1 MALLLWRLEVGGIV
15 KINFIVVVALVLALF
30 SQPAVASETSC
41 RARVAAPNGDAIAGA
56 RVAAGNAVAT
66 TDSSGMFLID
76 RASAATGI
84 VVTHPRFQSAKA
96 EASVCGGT
104 VVMQPLPQ
112 IADELVVTAIRADD
126 VTPVTKKDI
135 SRSDIDQRYEG
146 QDMPLLLSV
155 APSMT
160 AYSDSGSGTNYS
172 YFSLRG
178 IGQTRINMTL
188 DGVPLNDPAEN
199 AFYFNNITDFAGAV
213 DSIQVQRGVG
223 TSTVGSPS
231 YGGSI
236 NFTSMPL
243 DENGSVSAE
252 LTEGSFDTKRATA
265 AFQSG
270 TLGNGFAL
278 WGRASY
284 NETDGYRDHSG
295 VEQHSI
301 YLNGSWRNDDSM
313 LKLVS
318 IFGREKSQMS
328 YLAVDEP
335 TLAEHPTFNPLDE
348 AERDDFGQNI
358 VQLQYT
364 KILGS
369 ASSLTATAYYNGA
382 QGFFQLWADPETQT
396 ELLKYHLDQQTT
408 GLMATVN
415 SRIGTVDLSAGAHYA
430 DYDGDHVQTI
440 DGVQQYINTGYKTE
454 SMAFV
459 KASRDAGRWNLYGD
473 AQLRYAKFSYDG
485 EPDLGSV
492 DWSFFNPKLG
502 ARYRIAPGLSAY
514 ASVGQASRE
523 PTRND
528 MLAGEDNASVQYDLE
543 AVKPEKVTDFEGGLA
558 WNGPRLALTANL
570 YAMEFKD
577 EIALTGEL
585 SDIGLP
591 LRRNVDKSYR
601 RGVEVDFRW
610 AANEARTIELGG
622 NAAFSHSRISE
633 WTQYI
638 DVYGEDGSYVE
649 SVPVVYHDVEP
660 LLTPSITANLSV
672 DWTARPGM
680 TFGVSGRYVGE
691 SQLDN
696 TGDSQLVTP
705 DFTNVD
711 LRASFGLERWLP
723 GRPRLNI
730 FVNNLLD
737 NERIYASGY
746 SYQYFTEDGSG
757 GRVLD
762 GIPYYYPTATR
773 NMMATIDFKL

>member
-1 MALLLWRLEVGGIV
+1 VALLLWRLEVGGIV
-15 KINFIVVVALVLALF
+15 KTSRIVVAVLACVVLQLPVF
-30 SQPAVASETSC
+30 ASDAFC
-41 RARVAAPNGDAIAGA
+41 RARVVAPNGDAIAGA
-56 RVAAGNAVAT
+56 RVAAGSTVVT
-66 TDSSGMFLID
+66 TDQYGVFTISSPP
-76 RASAATGI
+76 AAI
-84 VVTHPRFQSAKA
+84 ELVVTHPRFQPAKA
-96 EASVCGGT
+96 GASACGGM
-104 VVMQPLPQ
+104 VVLEPLPQ
-112 IADELVVTAIRADD
+112 VSDELVVTAIRAADA
-126 VTPVTKKDI
+126 TPVTKKDI
-135 SRSDIDQRYEG
+135 GRSEIEERYQG

-160 AYSDSGSGTNYS
+160 SYSDSGSGTNYS

-243 DENGSVSAE
+243 DESGSVSAE
-252 LTEGSFDTKRATA
+252 LTAGSFDTTRATA

-295 VEQHSI
+295 VDQHSL

-328 YLAVDEP
+328 YLAVDLP
-335 TLAEHPTFNPLDE
+335 TLEEHPTFNPLDE
-348 AERDDFGQNI
+348 AERDDFGQDI

-364 KILGS
+364 KMLGS
-369 ASSLTATAYYNGA
+369 ASSVTATAYYNGA
-382 QGFFQLWADPETQT
+382 QGFFQLWGDPETQT
-396 ELLKYHLDQQTT
+396 ALLKFHLDQQTT

-415 SRIGTVDLSAGAHYA
+415 SRIGNVDLSAGAHYA
-430 DYDGDHVQTI
+430 DYDGDHFQTV
-440 DGVQQYINTGYKTE
+440 DGAEQYFNTGFKTE
-454 SMAFV
+454 TMAFV

-473 AQLRYAKFSYDG
+473 AQLRHAEFSYEGDI
-485 EPDLGSV
+485 DLGSV
-492 DWSFFNPKLG
+492 TWNFFNPKLG
-502 ARYRIAPGLSAY
+502 ARYRFTSGLSAY
-514 ASVGQASRE
+514 ASAGQASRE

-528 MLAGEDNASVQYDLE
+528 MLAGEDNATVPYDLK
-543 AVKPEKVTDFEGGLA
+543 AVKPEKVSDFEAGVD
-558 WNGPRLALTANL
+558 WNGPRHALSVNL
-570 YAMEFKD
+570 YAMEFND

-591 LRRNVDKSYR
+591 LRRNVDQSYR
-601 RGVEVDFRW
+601 RGVEIDARW
-610 AANEARTIELGG
+610 TPTAARTVELGG
-622 NAAFSHSRISE
+622 NLTLSRNRISE
-633 WTQYI
+633 WTQYT
-638 DVYGEDGSYVE
+638 DVYGEDGSWLGN
-649 SVPVVYHDVEP
+649 VPVVYHDVEP
-660 LLTPSITANLSV
+660 LLTPSITANLSA
-672 DWTARPGM
+672 DWTPMPGM

-696 TGDSQLVTP
+696 TGDSRLVAP

-711 LRASFGLERWLP
+711 LRAAFGLERWLP

-746 SYQYFTEDGSG
+746 SYQYFTESASG
-757 GRVLD
+757 DKVLD
-762 GIPYYYPTATR
+762 GIPYYYPSATR
-773 NMMATIDFKL
+773 NVMATIDFRM

>member
-15 KINFIVVVALVLALF
+15 KNIRSLGFFLF
-30 SQPAVASETSC
+30 GILLSLPIFASDTFC
-41 RARVAAPNGDAIAGA
+41 RARVVGPNGDAIAGA
-56 RVAAGNAVAT
+56 RVAAGSTVVT
-66 TDSSGMFLID
+66 TDQDGMFVIP
-76 RASAATGI
+76 SPPAAI
-84 VVTHPRFQSAKA
+84 ELVVSHPRFQPRQAGAWACS
-96 EASVCGGT
+96 SVI
-104 VVMQPLPQ
+104 VLQPLPQ
-112 IADELVVTAIRADD
+112 IADELVVSAIRAADA
-126 VTPVTKKDI
+126 TPVTKKDI
-135 SRSDIDQRYEG
+135 GRSEIEQRYQG

-160 AYSDSGSGTNYS
+160 SYSDSGSGTNYS
-172 YFSLRG
+172 YVSLRG

-252 LTEGSFDTKRATA
+252 LTAGSFDTTRATA

-328 YLAVDEP
+328 YLAADEA
-335 TLAEHPTFNPLDE
+335 TLEEHPTFNPLDE
-348 AERDDFGQNI
+348 SERDDFGQDI

-364 KILGS
+364 TMLGS

-382 QGFFQLWADPETQT
+382 QGFFQLWGDPETQT
-396 ELLKYHLDQQTT
+396 ALLKFHLDQQTT

-415 SRIGTVDLSAGAHYA
+415 SRIGNVDLSAGAHYA
-430 DYDGDHVQTI
+430 DYDGDHFQTI
-440 DGVQQYINTGYKTE
+440 DGAQQYFNTGFKTE
-454 SMAFV
+454 TMAFV
-459 KASRDAGRWNLYGD
+459 KASRDAGRCNLYGD
-473 AQLRYAKFSYDG
+473 AQLRFAEFSYDG
-485 EPDLGSV
+485 DPDLGSV

-502 ARYRIAPGLSAY
+502 ARYRISSGLSAY

-528 MLAGEDNASVQYDLE
+528 MLAGEDNATVPYDLE
-543 AVKPEKVTDFEGGLA
+543 AVKPEEVTDVEAGID
-558 WNGPRLALTANL
+558 WNGPRHALTVNL
-570 YAMEFKD
+570 YAMEFND

-591 LRRNVDKSYR
+591 LRRNVDESYR
-601 RGVEVDFRW
+601 RGIEVDFRW
-610 AANEARTIELGG
+610 TANEARTIELGG
-622 NAAFSHSRISE
+622 NATFSHSRISE
-633 WTQYI
+633 WTQYT
-638 DVYGEDGSYVE
+638 DVYGEDGSYLE
-649 SVPVVYHDVEP
+649 SVPLEYHDVEP
-660 LLTPSITANLSV
+660 LLTPSVTANLSV

-696 TGDSQLVTP
+696 TGDSSLVTP
-705 DFTNVD
+705 DYTNAD
-711 LRASFGLERWLP
+711 LRASFALERWLP

-730 FVNNLLD
+730 FVNNLFD
-737 NERIYASGY
+737 NDRIYASGY
-746 SYQYFTEDGSG
+746 SYQYFTETSAGD
-757 GRVLD
+757 RVLD
-762 GIPYYYPTATR
+762 GIPYYYPSATR
-773 NMMATIDFKL
+773 NVMATIDFRM